1 MKKNMKGNV
10 VFNLNLNKIEF
21 IHIYTMLIESV
32 RNKLKELKY
41 LGSKEDRALCFIE
54 ILDSHNLVKDFE
66 KMYPEIHTLY
76 DLEDEV
82 NKIKK
87 MQDYYFNI
95 AKENGFVYEH
105 LI

>member
-1 MKKNMKGNV
+1 MKGNI

-21 IHIYTMLIESV
+21 IHIYKMLIESV
-32 RNKLKELKY
+32 RNKLKEIKY
-41 LGSKEDRALCFIE
+41 LGRKEDRAFCFIE
-54 ILDSHNLVKDFE
+54 MLDSHNLIKNFQ
-66 KMYPEIHTLY
+66 KIYPEIHILY
-76 DLEDEV
+76 DLEDDVER
-82 NKIKK
+82 IKE

>member
-1 MKKNMKGNV
+1 MKNIV
-10 VFNLNLNKIEF
+10 VNLNLNKIEF

-32 RNKLKELKY
+32 RNKIKELYY
-41 LGSKEDRALCFIE
+41 LGRKEDRALCFIE
-54 ILDSHNLVKDFE
+54 ILDSHNLIKNFQ
-66 KMYPEIHTLY
+66 KIYPEIHTLY
-76 DLEDEV
+76 DLENDVE
-82 NKIKK
+82 KIKK